1 MNRFKSVRYTHIFLC
16 VVWILLSVFSSSSPA
31 NAQTKKKAAAAG
43 NELVLSVADFGANG
57 DGVTDDGPAF
67 QSALD
72 ALAEAGGGTLF
83 VPGGRYFIASPII
96 KDFSGSNASI
106 TIQGVPSDTMP
117 APPTATG
124 DQLSLTLDLVSE
136 IIPATGS
143 VDSAFTLSNLH
154 DLTVEHLAFTGR
166 ESEITDAYVTLNFS
180 DITSATIYHCEFYGI
195 STFGLVAGEGGGNV
209 IRAARSDLTIQQSSV
224 LGSTAN
230 SGAYAGVVENVDWK
244 GFTISNS
251 IFLDYGQGAFYG
263 KMGLGAPLSWINFGD
278 QADKTPES
286 PRREIVVKDT
296 FLDEG
301 GWIGI
306 TAYPQRWDPPFEID
320 LLYISGLKMNV
331 SNFGTAGNQFYD
343 VKNVLIE
350 NSHYGWSHNTGAAV
364 DIYRSEHAILD
375 QLTCIASADRIR
387 ADARTD
393 RLTVINSEFEGL
405 DSLAQNT
412 TTLETPPEEDPVQYV
427 RQQFLA
433 ILGRQPDPAAHFYW
447 SDLLLQCGSNEN
459 CLETT
464 RSDLSA
470 YLKNKPENQFSLAG
484 TVIDEEGN
492 PIAGATLNLTGSQ
505 SLNALT
511 DAAGN
516 FRFSNLATSGV
527 YTVTG
532 SKTHYTFTTS
542 AQSFVNPA
550 HDVNVSLG
558 ARLNRH
564 SITGRIINANGTG
577 ISGVKVQL
585 LETSAVATTNSNG
598 EYSFADLA
606 AGGNYTIR
614 PSSEDAAF
622 LPANATIVDLGADVS
637 ANFRLALLPVV
648 MKIQDSENALVLE
661 SVNFV
666 NEPISVFESL
676 GFSPDGI
683 SRAVFFVTNLE
694 GFNDRS
700 QFSLSAED
708 SEGKTYPLDIE
719 FISDVPQQSWL
730 KQLNFKLSPEL
741 RGKCV
746 DVKLSVGELISKSA
760 RLCVANN

>member
-1 MNRFKSVRYTHIFLC
+1 MNIFKSVRYTHVFLC
-16 VVWILLSVFSSSSPA
+16 VVWILLNASSSSSPA
-31 NAQTKKKAAAAG
+31 NAQTKKKVAAAG

-124 DQLSLTLDLVSE
+124 DQLSFTLDLVSE

-143 VDSAFTLSNLH
+143 VDSAFSLSNLH

-180 DITSATIYHCEFYGI
+180 DITAATIYHCEFYGI

-209 IRAARSDLTIQQSSV
+209 IRAVRSDLTIQQSSV

-230 SGAYAGVVENVDWK
+230 SGAYAGVVKNVDWK

-263 KMGLGAPLSWINFGD
+263 KMGLGAPLSWINFGN

-320 LLYISGLKMNV
+320 LLYISGLKMTV
-331 SNFGTAGNQFYD
+331 SNFGTAGNQLYD

-364 DIYRSEHAILD
+364 DIYRSGHAILD
-375 QLTCIASADRIR
+375 KLTCVASADRIR

-393 RLTVINSEFEGL
+393 RLTVINSEFEDL
-405 DSLAQNT
+405 DSLAQKT

-427 RQQFLA
+427 RQQFLSL
-433 ILGRQPDPAAHFYW
+433 LGRQPDPAAHFYW

-459 CLETT
+459 CRETT
-464 RSDLSA
+464 RSDLSTF
-470 YLKNKPENQFSLAG
+470 LKELPESRFSLKG
-484 TVIDEEGN
+484 TVTDEEGK
-492 PIAGATLNLTGSQ
+492 PISGAMLNLTGSQ
-505 SLNALT
+505 LVTTVT

-516 FRFSNLATSGV
+516 FQFSDLATSGF
-527 YTVTG
+527 YTVTA
-532 SKTHYTFTTS
+532 SSLHYGFIINSQT
-542 AQSFVNPA
+542 FVNPT
-550 HDVNVSLG
+550 HDVSVSFHG
-558 ARLNRH
+558 HLNHYSVR
-564 SITGRIINANGTG
+564 GRIMKADGTG
-577 ISGVKVQL
+577 ASGVKVQL
-585 LETSAVATTNSNG
+585 SPSS
-598 EYSFADLA
+598 SFAITDENGAYAFVDLL
-606 AGGNYTIR
+606 GGETYTIL
-614 PSSEDAAF
+614 PTSLGAGFS
-622 LPANATIVDLGADVS
+622 PANTTIVNLGADS
-637 ANFRLALLPVV
+637 NANFV
-648 MKIQDSENALVLE
+648 MKPFRLLRIEDSKNALVLD

-666 NEPISVFESL
+666 TEPLSVFDPLS
-676 GFSPDGI
+676 FSSDGI
-683 SRAVFFVTNLE
+683 RRIILFAINLE
-694 GFNDRS
+694 GVNDLS
-700 QFSLSAED
+700 KFSISAQD
-708 SEGKTYPLDIE
+708 SDGHIYPLQIE
-719 FISDVPQQSWL
+719 FVSDVPQQNWL
-730 KQLNFKLSPEL
+730 KQLNVKLSPEL
-741 RGKCV
+741 SGKCV
-746 DVKLSVGELISKSA
+746 DLKLSVGAFSDA
-760 RLCVANN
+760 TGLCLAKD